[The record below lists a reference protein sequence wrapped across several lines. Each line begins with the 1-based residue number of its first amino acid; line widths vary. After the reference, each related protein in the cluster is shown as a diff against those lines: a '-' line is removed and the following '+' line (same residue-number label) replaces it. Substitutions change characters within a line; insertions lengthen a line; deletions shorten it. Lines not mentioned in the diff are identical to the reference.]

1 MDYLR
6 RKLTVRAQGQSL
18 VLIKRPIESGEH
30 VLQKALLWALYL
42 PRYPNLRVEVELPQP
57 SRYKPDLLAL
67 DRQDEP
73 VFWGECGVVAL
84 DKLRFLLN
92 RYRQTHFVFSKW
104 ATRLDPFADL
114 IQKALPTH
122 RRTAPVELI
131 GFPADADKY
140 IGEDGAISI
149 ASGTFELRRWD

>member
-18 VLIKRPIESGEH
+18 VLIKRPIESAEH

-42 PRYPNLRVEVELPQP
+42 PQYPNLRVEVHLPQP

-67 DRQDEP
+67 DAYDEP
-73 VFWGECGVVAL
+73 VFWGECGVVAQ
-84 DKLRFLLN
+84 DKLRFLLS
-92 RYRQTHFVFSKW
+92 RYRHTHFVFSKW
-104 ATRLDPFADL
+104 DTRLDPFADL
-114 IQKALPTH
+114 IQKALPNN

-131 GFPADADKY
+131 GLPDGAERY
-140 IGEDGAISI
+140 IGENGAITI
-149 ASGTFELRRWD
+149 TPADFERRRWE